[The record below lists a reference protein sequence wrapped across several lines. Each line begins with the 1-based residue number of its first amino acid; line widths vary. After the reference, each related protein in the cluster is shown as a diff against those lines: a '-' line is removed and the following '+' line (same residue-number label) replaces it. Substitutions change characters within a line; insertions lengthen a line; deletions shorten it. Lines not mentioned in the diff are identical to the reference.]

1 MQADDGGVGTP
12 ELTSPRLQTAAR
24 PGWLSRVSEPAGR
37 AGPRRRYPP
46 ATRPGS
52 VPFMTDIVTPAGAEA
67 ARSPAAPFG
76 RMLTAMITPF
86 AGNGAVDYEGA
97 GRLAEYLVDEMRND
111 GLVVSGTTGESPTT
125 SDAEKERL
133 LATVIE
139 AVGDRATVVAG
150 VGTNDTEHS
159 CELAR
164 AAERA
169 GADGLLVVTPY
180 YSKPPQSG
188 LIAHFSRVADATG
201 LPNLLYDIP
210 GRTGTPIAVET
221 LVRLAEHPRIVAVK
235 DAKGDLGAGSWTM
248 ARTPLVFY
256 SGDDMLNLP
265 WLSVGAAGFVSVV
278 GHIVGDRLDEM
289 IEAHGA
295 GQVEQARRIH
305 RELLPV
311 YAGIF
316 RNQGVIMTK
325 AALGLLGLPGGPVR
339 LPLTDATPAEIE
351 LLRQDLTAGGVKLK

>member
-1 MQADDGGVGTP
+1 M
-12 ELTSPRLQTAAR
+12 
-24 PGWLSRVSEPAGR
+24 PAG
-37 AGPRRRYPP
+37 G
-46 ATRPGS
+46 G
-52 VPFMTDIVTPAGAEA
+52 A

-86 AGNGAVDYEGA
+86 SGNGAVDYDGA

-125 SDAEKERL
+125 SDAEKDRL
-133 LATVIE
+133 LATVLD

-150 VGTNDTEHS
+150 VGTNDTEHT

-169 GADGLLVVTPY
+169 GAHGLLVVTPY
-180 YSKPPQSG
+180 YNKPPQAG

-221 LVRLAEHPRIVAVK
+221 LVRLADHPRIVAVK
-235 DAKGDLGAGSWTM
+235 DAKGDFGAGSWVM
-248 ARTPLVFY
+248 ARTQLAYY

-265 WLSVGAAGFVSVV
+265 WLAVGAAGFVSVV
-278 GHIVGDRLDEM
+278 GHLAGDRLHEM
-289 IEAHGA
+289 IDAYQA
-295 GQVEQARRIH
+295 GQVVAALRLH

-311 YAGIF
+311 FTGIF
-316 RNQGVIMTK
+316 RNQGVILTK
-325 AALGLLGLPGGPVR
+325 AALGLLGLPSGRVR
-339 LPLTDATPAEIE
+339 LPLADATPAEIE
-351 LLRQDLTAGGVKLK
+351 QLREDLTAGGVKLK